1 MHLENMSGMR
11 PGKHAQSNKNSGAQT
26 QDPNMMQDL
35 VKHFNKGSLSKSDLK
50 LLQKYCEQKGLNYQS
65 VILGA
70 AAAAQNTPTNPQP
83 TS

>member
-50 LLQKYCEQKGLNYQS
+50 LLQKCK
-65 VILGA
+65 
-70 AAAAQNTPTNPQP
+70 
-83 TS
+83 